1 VSVNMATPAGGVP
14 IAAPSSLYRV
24 STSLPLHL
32 AEWQLPPGW
41 RWGSEGAWAEYRHFQ
56 EVVDAL
62 GRSLSLVTA
71 PDPAHAP
78 WLAAE
83 ARALAHRGHPSAPTT
98 YHYWATFSDSRRG
111 PGYLRRW
118 IAGETIGGRLR
129 RLGLED
135 MKYVM
140 QVARGIGST
149 LAYLHDAG
157 ATHGAVSLD
166 VAWLTPTGR
175 LFMLG
180 WQWALPRAD
189 IPAGASPDRYFMPI
203 PPEWSGGAWD
213 PTPASDQWQLAAVC
227 FAMLTGEYPVAGAT
241 PPLGLVRP
249 EFPAAVAKIFDQA
262 LSANPTLRFPTVSAL
277 LRSLDRGVSARTL
290 SFAEDESAGLDP
302 PENEEARLRWATAD
316 DYDVLARLG
325 TGTFGSVWRVRD
337 LTLEREVALKM
348 LHPNIARDDVAVSRF
363 RKEARL
369 AAQLA
374 HPAIVPIYDWDGRG
388 EIVWYTMEL
397 AENGSVA
404 ELLAR
409 SGPRPLSE
417 VAPQVESVLDGLA
430 AAHGSG
436 IVHRDLKPEN
446 ILIDRYRRWRIT
458 DFGIANISGLDRSTA
473 TGTPAFAAPEQLLGE
488 TQTASVDCFAVAA
501 IVAFVLTGQ
510 PPFGDTDG
518 RQILAR
524 QLAGRFDTDAYPPEI
539 KGWLR
544 RGLAPNPDA
553 RFADAAQMLG
563 EWRRCTAAVF
573 KREKKRQWWARLF
586 GLDVRTGA

>member
-1 VSVNMATPAGGVP
+1 
-14 IAAPSSLYRV
+14 
-24 STSLPLHL
+24 
-32 AEWQLPPGW
+32 
-41 RWGSEGAWAEYRHFQ
+41 
-56 EVVDAL
+56 
-62 GRSLSLVTA
+62 
-71 PDPAHAP
+71 
-78 WLAAE
+78 
-83 ARALAHRGHPSAPTT
+83 
-98 YHYWATFSDSRRG
+98 
-111 PGYLRRW
+111 
-118 IAGETIGGRLR
+118 
-129 RLGLED
+129 
-135 MKYVM
+135 
-140 QVARGIGST
+140 
-149 LAYLHDAG
+149 
-157 ATHGAVSLD
+157 
-166 VAWLTPTGR
+166 
-175 LFMLG
+175 
-180 WQWALPRAD
+180 
-189 IPAGASPDRYFMPI
+189 
-203 PPEWSGGAWD
+203 
-213 PTPASDQWQLAAVC
+213 
-227 FAMLTGEYPVAGAT
+227 
-241 PPLGLVRP
+241 
-249 EFPAAVAKIFDQA
+249 
-262 LSANPTLRFPTVSAL
+262 
-277 LRSLDRGVSARTL
+277 
-290 SFAEDESAGLDP
+290 
-302 PENEEARLRWATAD
+302 
-316 DYDVLARLG
+316 
-325 TGTFGSVWRVRD
+325 VWRVRD
-337 LTLEREVALKM
+337 LTLEREVALQM

-488 TQTASVDCFAVAA
+488 PQTASVDCFAVAA

>member
-1 VSVNMATPAGGVP
+1 MATPAGGVP
-14 IAAPSSLYRV
+14 IAAPPSLYRV

-32 AEWQLPPGW
+32 AEWLLPPGW

-83 ARALAHRGHPSAPTT
+83 ARALAHRTHPSAPTT
-98 YHYWATFSDSRRG
+98 YHYWATFSDTRRG

-118 IAGETIGGRLR
+118 IAGETVGGRLR

-166 VAWLTPTGR
+166 CAWLTPTGR

-189 IPAGASPDRYFMPI
+189 IPPGATPDRYFMPI
-203 PPEWSGGAWD
+203 PPEWVGGAWD

-249 EFPAAVAKIFDQA
+249 EFPTAVAKIFDQA
-262 LSANPTLRFPTVSAL
+262 LNANPALRFPTVSAL

-290 SFAEDESAGLDP
+290 SFAEDESSGLQP

-409 SGPRPLSE
+409 LGPRLLSE

-488 TQTASVDCFAVAA
+488 PQTASVDCFAVAA
-501 IVAFVLTGQ
+501 MVAFVLTGQ

-544 RGLAPNPDA
+544 RGLAPNADA